1 MEDSIAVSVVVASHG
16 RHLRLRWLLN
26 ALDEQTLDRRQWDL
40 IVVHT
45 YDEDTARRVIEAH
58 PLSAAGVLRHI
69 AIEPGTGQPVEAA
82 QHRLPRGARRPA
94 RVHRRRLPPRARLAR
109 THAGRGAR
117 SAGGGR
123 AGADAARCRSNGE
136 VLRAPHV
143 RTLVID
149 PINPY
154 KQAANILYPR
164 ELFERLGGFDER
176 AIAGED
182 VGLWMRAQEAGARVV
197 AAPDAV
203 VSHAVESHTLPGIV
217 RQNLK
222 WRYLA
227 YLAKR
232 HPEFRAE
239 MPLRI
244 FWDDDHLRTTA
255 ALVGVL
261 GARRKPALAL
271 LALPY
276 VRHSMGRRASGRA
289 APLIAAAELPG
300 QFVRQV
306 AEVVGMA
313 AGGVRNR
320 TPIL

>member
-1 MEDSIAVSVVVASHG
+1 MVVASHG

-26 ALDEQTLDRRQWDL
+26 ALEEQTLDRAQWEL

-45 YDEDTARRVIEAH
+45 YDAATAERVLDAH
-58 PLSAAGVLRHI
+58 PLAAAGVLRHI
-69 AIEPGTGQPVEAA
+69 AIEPGTGSPSKQRNIGWRDARGEAIA
-82 QHRLPRGARRPA
+82 FTDDDCRPEPDWLERL
-94 RVHRRRLPPRARLAR
+94 LAS
-109 THAGRGAR
+109 AR
-117 SAGGGR
+117 SAPGAVVQGR
-123 AGADAARCRSNGE
+123 TRPEPLERE
-136 VLRAPHV
+136 ILRAPHV
-143 RTLVID
+143 RTLAID
-149 PINPY
+149 PVNAY

-164 ELFERLGGFDER
+164 ALLERLGGFDEL

-182 VGLWMRAQEAGARVV
+182 VGLWMRAQAAGARIV

-227 YLAKR
+227 YLVR
-232 HPEFRAE
+232 QHPEFRAE

-244 FWDDDHLRTTA
+244 FWDADHLRTAA
-255 ALVGVL
+255 ALVALV
-261 GARRKPALAL
+261 GARRHRALAA
-271 LALPY
+271 LAIPY
-276 VRHSMGRRASGRA
+276 LGHALERRGPDRRLTA
-289 APLIAAAELPG
+289 AVEIPG

-313 AGGVRNR
+313 AGGVRHR

>member
-1 MEDSIAVSVVVASHG
+1 VA
-16 RHLRLRWLLN
+16 
-26 ALDEQTLDRRQWDL
+26 
-40 IVVHT
+40 
-45 YDEDTARRVIEAH
+45 
-58 PLSAAGVLRHI
+58 
-69 AIEPGTGQPVEAA
+69 PGTGSPSKQ
-82 QHRLPRGARRPA
+82 RNLGWR
-94 RVHRRRLPPRARLAR
+94 
-109 THAGRGAR
+109 
-117 SAGGGR
+117 
-123 AGADAARCRSNGE
+123 AARGNLIAFTDDDCRPEADWLERLVAAAAEAPGAVIQGRTKPDALE
-136 VLRAPHV
+136 REILRAPHV
-143 RTLVID
+143 RTLHIEPV
-149 PINPY
+149 NLY

-164 ELFERLGGFDER
+164 ALIERLDGFDER
-176 AIAGED
+176 AVAGED
-182 VGLWMRAQEAGARVV
+182 VGLWLRARRAGAEIA

-227 YLAKR
+227 YLTKR

-239 MPLRI
+239 LPLRV
-244 FWDDDHLRTTA
+244 FWDEDHLRTTA
-255 ALVGVL
+255 AVVGLV
-261 GARRKPALAL
+261 GARRSPVLAA

-276 VRHSMGRRASGRA
+276 IRHSLRRRTTGRA